1 MNQNELKWLL
11 RDYVAQTITE
21 IADTT
26 EQAVIE
32 GTINFKY
39 DNGKIYIEIPTLA
52 SKNQ

>member
-11 RDYVAQTITE
+11 RDYVAETIKE
-21 IADTT
+21 LADTT
-26 EQAVIE
+26 EQSVIE

-39 DNGKIYIEIPTLA
+39 HDGQIYIEIPTLA